1 MNSALIPQEAPNP
14 CDLPSGTSLM
24 VFTVCINIMIN
35 RTLYFADRT
44 NNSRKSIEFMT
55 KAMEKSSRF
64 MQVEQYHMVNV
75 YSYLALGDFEGAEK
89 AIESAMEHHS
99 KSILL
104 KVCMTRSH

>member
-1 MNSALIPQEAPNP
+1 MKPPAPF
-14 CDLPSGTSLM
+14 DLPSVVALTAL
-24 VFTVCINIMIN
+24 TVYINIVIN
-35 RTLYFADRT
+35 RTFYFADRT

-64 MQVEQYHMVNV
+64 MQVEQYHIINIH
-75 YSYLALGDFEGAEK
+75 SYLALSDFEAAEK

-104 KVCMTRSH
+104 KV

>member
-1 MNSALIPQEAPNP
+1 MKPPAP
-14 CDLPSGTSLM
+14 CDLPSVISLK
-24 VFTVCINIMIN
+24 VLTVYINIVIN
-35 RTLYFADRT
+35 GTFYFADRT

-64 MQVEQYHMVNV
+64 MQKEQYHLVNI

-104 KVCMTRSH
+104 KVCMTRFH

>member
-1 MNSALIPQEAPNP
+1 MKPPAP
-14 CDLPSGTSLM
+14 CDLPSVISLT
-24 VFTVCINIMIN
+24 VLTVCINIKIN
-35 RTLYFADRT
+35 RTFYFADRT

-64 MQVEQYHMVNV
+64 MQVEQYHIINIH
-75 YSYLALGDFEGAEK
+75 SYLALSDFEAAEK

-104 KVCMTRSH
+104 KVL